1 MDYNLPDSSVH
12 GISQARIHEWVAISF
27 SRGSFWPRN
36 WTRVS
41 CTGRQIL
48 YHRATRGDLRK
59 YLLIVQSLSCV
70 WPSACPSQSPGVC
83 SYSCWLNQ
91 WRYLTISFSATP
103 FIFSLNLS
111 KHQSLLQW
119 LGCQSIGASASASVL
134 PMNISG
140 LISFRID
147 WLDLLAVQRTLKSLL
162 QHHNSKISILWCSTF
177 LMDQHSQLYMTT
189 GKNHSFDYMDLCR
202 QSVIF
207 AF

>member
-12 GISQARIHEWVAISF
+12 GISQARIPEWVAIAF

-36 WTRVS
+36 RTRVS

-70 WPSACPSQSPGVC
+70 WLSACPSRSPGVC
-83 SYSCWLNQ
+83 SYSCWLNR
-91 WRYLTISFSATP
+91 WRHLTISFSATP
-103 FIFSLNLS
+103 FIFSLSLS
-111 KHQSLLQW
+111 QHQGLLQW
-119 LGCQSIGASASASVL
+119 LGCQSIRASASASVL

-147 WLDLLAVQRTLKSLL
+147 WLDLLAVQRTLKSHL
-162 QHHNSKISILWCSTF
+162 QHHN
-177 LMDQHSQLYMTT
+177 
-189 GKNHSFDYMDLCR
+189 
-202 QSVIF
+202 
-207 AF
+207 